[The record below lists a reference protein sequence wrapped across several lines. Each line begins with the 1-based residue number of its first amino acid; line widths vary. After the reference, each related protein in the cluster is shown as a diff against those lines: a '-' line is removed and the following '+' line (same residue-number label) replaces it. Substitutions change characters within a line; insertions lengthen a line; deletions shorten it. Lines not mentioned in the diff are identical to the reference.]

1 MSFAGSGSNDV
12 IAVKRGALMCTFSLA
27 ALFRKIF
34 SGREGGSQQVDGY
47 VKAHGIKL
55 WLSSCRRV
63 TDRTLVHFD
72 IENIFVFQSYCVNKF
87 NVDRQEFN
95 RNFGISEDM
104 DTLP

>member
-1 MSFAGSGSNDV
+1 
-12 IAVKRGALMCTFSLA
+12 
-27 ALFRKIF
+27 
-34 SGREGGSQQVDGY
+34 VDRY
-47 VKAHGIKL
+47 VKAYRIEP

-63 TDRTLVHFD
+63 TDRISVHFD